1 MVGFYA
7 PAFSGAAGRWFDPV
21 RQIRQIQNDLGR
33 TMGNLGIPAPPEFPL
48 MNVWAGA
55 DGAVVMAEVP
65 GVSPDSLD
73 IAIHQNTVTLR
84 GERPPEQLPEGA
96 VVHRQER
103 VTGQFTRNVILP
115 YRVDGDK
122 ASAKFGNGVLRLELP
137 RPDSDKPH
145 HVKVIRE

>member
-1 MVGFYA
+1 MVGFYG
-7 PAFSGAAGRWFDPV
+7 PAGRWFDPV
-21 RQIRQIQNDLGR
+21 RQIRQMQNDLGR
-33 TMGNLGIPAPPEFPL
+33 TMGNLRIPAPPEFPL
-48 MNVWAGA
+48 MNVWAGI

-84 GERPPEQLPEGA
+84 GERPREQLPEGA

-115 YRVDGDK
+115 FRVDGDK
-122 ASAKFGNGVLRLELP
+122 ASAKFRNGVLRLELP

-145 HVKVIRE
+145 HIKVVRE